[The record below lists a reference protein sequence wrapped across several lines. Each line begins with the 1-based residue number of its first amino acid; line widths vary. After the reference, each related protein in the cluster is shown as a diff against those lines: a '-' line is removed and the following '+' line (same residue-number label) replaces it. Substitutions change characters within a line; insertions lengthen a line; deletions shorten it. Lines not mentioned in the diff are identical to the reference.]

1 MSANFGV
8 FQIKGFNIHSIFPG
22 NRDDIERH
30 DLQVQFSKRHQG
42 VYQEITSLGLGL
54 VFPDTLPWDSISHAS
69 LAESKVSTLPLRI
82 SFGSWDALAQS
93 SQNLLV
99 VGNVKPN
106 TSQNK
111 KHLPSLWT
119 NRRTSVID
127 AEQIQHYVFL

>member
-54 VFPDTLPWDSISHAS
+54 VFPDTLPTDSISHAS
-69 LAESKVSTLPLRI
+69 LAESIVSTLPLRI
-82 SFGSWDALAQS
+82 SFGSWDALPQS